1 MDSTCLEPGCP
12 YASGSDHQSCSQEIG
27 VMSKFEIED
36 VINRTGIQ
44 PVLHVDAAVKVLAFD
59 DDQWVAYDDE
69 ETLKLKVEYAQS
81 RCLGGV
87 MAWVSQDSREAS
99 LTAALAKA
107 IGKPK
112 ATDTKQD
119 ARKLE
124 ARLNRNGQDTVLR
137 HKQCMWSNCGD
148 GTSNSCSLR
157 CFLKLI
163 ETTRVPCR
171 L

>member
-1 MDSTCLEPGCP
+1 MDSSCLEPGCP

-27 VMSKFEIED
+27 VMSKMEIEG
-36 VINRTGIQ
+36 VIKRTGNQ

-59 DDQWVAYDDE
+59 NDQWVAYDDE
-69 ETLKLKVEYAQS
+69 ETLKIKAEYAQS

-87 MAWVSQDSREAS
+87 MAWVSQDSREAL
-99 LTAALAKA
+99 LTTALAKA

-119 ARKLE
+119 SRKLE
-124 ARLNRNGQDTVLR
+124 ARLNRNGPDTVLR

-148 GTSNSCSLR
+148 GTSNTCLLH
-157 CFLKLI
+157 CLIKLT
-163 ETTRVPCR
+163 EPARVPCR